1 MTRQAKQIKSALIA
15 NPELNAASLL
25 SAGHGSSE
33 IEIDFIIEQLKAKG
47 EI

>member
-1 MTRQAKQIKSALIA
+1 MTEQAEQIKNALIA

-25 SAGHGSSE
+25 SSGHGSSE

-47 EI
+47 EL